1 MFAVKRV
8 TFLKIVFNSIN
19 NEISTHTKKE
29 VILKLG
35 VIAGF
40 R

>member
-19 NEISTHTKKE
+19 NEISTQKKE
-29 VILKLG
+29 VILKQG